1 MGVYT
6 ISAKQTICSS
16 PYKEEVG
23 RGSLIVINMKQ
34 LSIFIENK
42 RGTLLAVLD
51 ALKEAGI
58 QIIASTI
65 SDTQDFGIY
74 RIICDDPERAFIVL
88 REQSISATLT
98 DVFAIQLEDKPGE
111 AARVLSLFAEAD
123 ISIAYMYSF
132 LLSGKG
138 ILVFRTSDT
147 DRTRQVIK
155 EKSLQE
161 FCS

>member
-1 MGVYT
+1 
-6 ISAKQTICSS
+6 
-16 PYKEEVG
+16 
-23 RGSLIVINMKQ
+23 MKQ

-42 RGTLLAVLD
+42 RGTLLTVLNV
-51 ALKEAGI
+51 LKEAGI

-88 REQSISATLT
+88 KEQGITATIT

-111 AARVLSLFAEAD
+111 AARVLALFAEAD

-138 ILVFRTSDT
+138 ILVFRSSDT
-147 DRTRQVIK
+147 ERTKQVIK

-161 FCS
+161 FC

>member
-1 MGVYT
+1 
-6 ISAKQTICSS
+6 
-16 PYKEEVG
+16 
-23 RGSLIVINMKQ
+23 MKQ

-42 RGTLLAVLD
+42 RGTLLTVLN
-51 ALKEAGI
+51 ALKGADI

-88 REQSISATLT
+88 KEQGITATIT

-111 AARVLSLFAEAD
+111 AARVLTLFAGAD

-138 ILVFRTSDT
+138 ILVFRSSDT
-147 DRTRQVIK
+147 EKTKQVIK

-161 FCS
+161 F

>member
-1 MGVYT
+1 
-6 ISAKQTICSS
+6 
-16 PYKEEVG
+16 
-23 RGSLIVINMKQ
+23 MKQ

-42 RGTLLAVLD
+42 RGTLLTVLN
-51 ALKEAGI
+51 ALKGAGI

-74 RIICDDPERAFIVL
+74 RIICDDPERAFTVL
-88 REQSISATLT
+88 KEQGITATIT

-111 AARVLSLFAEAD
+111 AARVLALFAEAD

-132 LLSGKG
+132 LLSGNG

-147 DRTRQVIK
+147 EKTKQVIK
-155 EKSLQE
+155 EKALLQ
-161 FCS
+161 F

>member
-1 MGVYT
+1 
-6 ISAKQTICSS
+6 
-16 PYKEEVG
+16 
-23 RGSLIVINMKQ
+23 MKQ

-42 RGTLLAVLD
+42 RGTLLTVLNV
-51 ALKEAGI
+51 LKGAGI

-88 REQSISATLT
+88 KEQGITATIT

-111 AARVLSLFAEAD
+111 AARVLALFAEAD
-123 ISIAYMYSF
+123 ISIAYIYSF
-132 LLSGKG
+132 LLSCKG
-138 ILVFRTSDT
+138 ILVFRSSDT
-147 DRTRQVIK
+147 ERTRQVIK

-161 FCS
+161 F

>member
-1 MGVYT
+1 
-6 ISAKQTICSS
+6 
-16 PYKEEVG
+16 
-23 RGSLIVINMKQ
+23 MKQ

-42 RGTLLAVLD
+42 RGTLLTVLNV
-51 ALKEAGI
+51 LKGAGI

-88 REQSISATLT
+88 KEQGITASLT

-111 AARVLSLFAEAD
+111 AARVLALFAEAD

-147 DRTRQVIK
+147 ERTKQVIN
-155 EKSLQE
+155 EKSL
-161 FCS
+161 STYII

>member
-1 MGVYT
+1 
-6 ISAKQTICSS
+6 
-16 PYKEEVG
+16 
-23 RGSLIVINMKQ
+23 MKQ

-65 SDTQDFGIY
+65 SDMQDFGIY

-147 DRTRQVIK
+147 DRTKQVIK

>member
-1 MGVYT
+1 
-6 ISAKQTICSS
+6 
-16 PYKEEVG
+16 
-23 RGSLIVINMKQ
+23 MKQ

-88 REQSISATLT
+88 RERSISATLT
-98 DVFAIQLEDKPGE
+98 EVFAIQLEDKPGE

-147 DRTRQVIK
+147 DRTRQIIK

>member
-1 MGVYT
+1 
-6 ISAKQTICSS
+6 
-16 PYKEEVG
+16 
-23 RGSLIVINMKQ
+23 MKQ

-42 RGTLLAVLD
+42 RGTLLTVLNV
-51 ALKEAGI
+51 LKGAGI

-88 REQSISATLT
+88 KEQGITATIT
-98 DVFAIQLEDKPGE
+98 EVFAVQLEDKPGE
-111 AARVLSLFAEAD
+111 AARVLALFAEAD
-123 ISIAYMYSF
+123 INIAYMYSF

-147 DRTRQVIK
+147 ERTMQVIK
-155 EKSLQE
+155 EKSL
-161 FCS
+161 STYII

>member
-1 MGVYT
+1 
-6 ISAKQTICSS
+6 
-16 PYKEEVG
+16 
-23 RGSLIVINMKQ
+23 MKQ

-42 RGTLLAVLD
+42 RGTLLTVLNV
-51 ALKEAGI
+51 LKEAGI

-88 REQSISATLT
+88 KEQGITATIT

-111 AARVLSLFAEAD
+111 AARVLALFAEAD

-138 ILVFRTSDT
+138 ILVFRSSDT
-147 DRTRQVIK
+147 ERTKQVIK
-155 EKSLQE
+155 EKSL
-161 FCS
+161 STYII

>member
-1 MGVYT
+1 
-6 ISAKQTICSS
+6 
-16 PYKEEVG
+16 
-23 RGSLIVINMKQ
+23 MKQ

-42 RGTLLAVLD
+42 RGTLLTVLN
-51 ALKEAGI
+51 ALKGAGI

-74 RIICDDPERAFIVL
+74 RIICDDPERAFTVL
-88 REQSISATLT
+88 KKQGITATIT

-111 AARVLSLFAEAD
+111 AARVLALFAEAD

-147 DRTRQVIK
+147 EKTKQIIK
-155 EKSLQE
+155 EKGLQQ
-161 FCS
+161 F

>member
-1 MGVYT
+1 
-6 ISAKQTICSS
+6 
-16 PYKEEVG
+16 
-23 RGSLIVINMKQ
+23 MKQ

-42 RGTLLAVLD
+42 RGTLLTVLNV
-51 ALKEAGI
+51 LKEAGI

-88 REQSISATLT
+88 KEQSITATIT

-111 AARVLSLFAEAD
+111 AARVLALFAEAD

-138 ILVFRTSDT
+138 ILVFRSSDT
-147 DRTRQVIK
+147 EKTKQIIK

-161 FCS
+161 F

>member
-1 MGVYT
+1 
-6 ISAKQTICSS
+6 
-16 PYKEEVG
+16 
-23 RGSLIVINMKQ
+23 MKQ

-42 RGTLLAVLD
+42 RGTLLTVLN
-51 ALKEAGI
+51 ALKGAGI

-88 REQSISATLT
+88 KEQGITATIT

-111 AARVLSLFAEAD
+111 AARVLALFAEAD

-147 DRTRQVIK
+147 EKTKQVIK
-155 EKSLQE
+155 AKFLQE
-161 FCS
+161 FC

>member
-1 MGVYT
+1 
-6 ISAKQTICSS
+6 
-16 PYKEEVG
+16 
-23 RGSLIVINMKQ
+23 MKQ

-42 RGTLLAVLD
+42 RGTLLTVLNV
-51 ALKEAGI
+51 LKEAGI

-88 REQSISATLT
+88 KEQGITATIT

-111 AARVLSLFAEAD
+111 AARVLALFAEAD

-138 ILVFRTSDT
+138 ILVFRSSDT
-147 DRTRQVIK
+147 ERTKQVIK
-155 EKSLQE
+155 EKSLHE
-161 FCS
+161 F

>member
-1 MGVYT
+1 
-6 ISAKQTICSS
+6 
-16 PYKEEVG
+16 
-23 RGSLIVINMKQ
+23 MKQ

-42 RGTLLAVLD
+42 RGTLLTVLN
-51 ALKEAGI
+51 ALKDAGI

-88 REQSISATLT
+88 KEQGITATLA

-111 AARVLSLFAEAD
+111 AARVLAIFAEAG

-138 ILVFRTSDT
+138 ILVFRSTDT
-147 DRTRQVIK
+147 ERTRQVIK

-161 FCS
+161 FC

>member
-1 MGVYT
+1 
-6 ISAKQTICSS
+6 
-16 PYKEEVG
+16 
-23 RGSLIVINMKQ
+23 MKQ

-42 RGTLLAVLD
+42 RGTLLTVLNV
-51 ALKEAGI
+51 LKEAGI

-88 REQSISATLT
+88 KEQGITATIT

-111 AARVLSLFAEAD
+111 AARVLALFAEAD

-138 ILVFRTSDT
+138 ILVFRSSDT
-147 DRTRQVIK
+147 ERTRQVIK

-161 FCS
+161 F

>member
-1 MGVYT
+1 
-6 ISAKQTICSS
+6 
-16 PYKEEVG
+16 
-23 RGSLIVINMKQ
+23 MKQ

-42 RGTLLAVLD
+42 RGTLLTVLNV
-51 ALKEAGI
+51 LKEAGI

-88 REQSISATLT
+88 KEQGITATIT

-111 AARVLSLFAEAD
+111 AARVLALFAEAD

-147 DRTRQVIK
+147 EKTKQVIK
-155 EKSLQE
+155 EKSLQV
-161 FCS
+161 F

>member
-1 MGVYT
+1 
-6 ISAKQTICSS
+6 
-16 PYKEEVG
+16 
-23 RGSLIVINMKQ
+23 MKQ

-42 RGTLLAVLD
+42 RGTLLTVLNV
-51 ALKEAGI
+51 LKGAGI
-58 QIIASTI
+58 QIISSTI

-88 REQSISATLT
+88 KVQGITATIT

-111 AARVLSLFAEAD
+111 AARVLALFAEAD

-138 ILVFRTSDT
+138 ILVFRSSDT
-147 DRTRQVIK
+147 EKTKQVIK

-161 FCS
+161 FC

>member
-1 MGVYT
+1 
-6 ISAKQTICSS
+6 
-16 PYKEEVG
+16 
-23 RGSLIVINMKQ
+23 MKQ

-147 DRTRQVIK
+147 DRTKQVIK

>member
-1 MGVYT
+1 
-6 ISAKQTICSS
+6 
-16 PYKEEVG
+16 
-23 RGSLIVINMKQ
+23 MKQ

-42 RGTLLAVLD
+42 RGTLLTVLN
-51 ALKEAGI
+51 ALKDAGI
-58 QIIASTI
+58 QIVASTI

-74 RIICDDPERAFIVL
+74 RIICDDPRRAIVVL
-88 REQSISATLT
+88 SEHGITATLS

-111 AARVLSLFAEAD
+111 AARVLALFAEAG

-147 DRTRQVIK
+147 ERTRQVIC
-155 EKSLQE
+155 EMSLQE
-161 FCS
+161 YC

>member
-1 MGVYT
+1 M
-6 ISAKQTICSS
+6 ILLSS
-16 PYKEEVG
+16 
-23 RGSLIVINMKQ
+23 
-34 LSIFIENK
+34 FIENK

-74 RIICDDPERAFIVL
+74 RLICDDPERAFIVL

>member
-1 MGVYT
+1 
-6 ISAKQTICSS
+6 
-16 PYKEEVG
+16 
-23 RGSLIVINMKQ
+23 MKQ

-42 RGTLLAVLD
+42 RGTLLTVLNV
-51 ALKEAGI
+51 LKEAGI

-74 RIICDDPERAFIVL
+74 RIICDDPARAFIVL
-88 REQSISATLT
+88 KEQGITATIT

-111 AARVLSLFAEAD
+111 AARVLALFAEAD

-138 ILVFRTSDT
+138 ILVFRSSDT
-147 DRTRQVIK
+147 EKTKQIIK

-161 FCS
+161 F

>member
-1 MGVYT
+1 
-6 ISAKQTICSS
+6 
-16 PYKEEVG
+16 
-23 RGSLIVINMKQ
+23 MKQ

-88 REQSISATLT
+88 KEQGITATLT

-111 AARVLSLFAEAD
+111 AARVLALFAEAD

-147 DRTRQVIK
+147 ERTKQVIK
-155 EKSLQE
+155 EKSL
-161 FCS
+161 STYII

>member
-1 MGVYT
+1 
-6 ISAKQTICSS
+6 
-16 PYKEEVG
+16 
-23 RGSLIVINMKQ
+23 MKQ

-42 RGTLLAVLD
+42 QGTLLTVLNV
-51 ALKEAGI
+51 LKSARI

-88 REQSISATLT
+88 SEQCVSVTLT
-98 DVFAIQLEDKPGE
+98 EVFAIQLEDKPGE
-111 AARVLSLFAEAD
+111 AARVLALFAEAD
-123 ISIAYMYSF
+123 INIAYMYSF

-147 DRTRQVIK
+147 EKTKQVIAD
-155 EKSLQE
+155 KSLKE
-161 FCS
+161 FC

>member
-1 MGVYT
+1 
-6 ISAKQTICSS
+6 
-16 PYKEEVG
+16 
-23 RGSLIVINMKQ
+23 MKQ

-42 RGTLLAVLD
+42 RGTLLTVLN
-51 ALKEAGI
+51 ALKGAGI

-88 REQSISATLT
+88 KEQGITATIT

-111 AARVLSLFAEAD
+111 AARVLALFAEAD

-147 DRTRQVIK
+147 EKTKQVIK
-155 EKSLQE
+155 EKSLQQ
-161 FCS
+161 F

>member
-1 MGVYT
+1 
-6 ISAKQTICSS
+6 
-16 PYKEEVG
+16 
-23 RGSLIVINMKQ
+23 MKQ

-42 RGTLLAVLD
+42 RGTLLTVLNV
-51 ALKEAGI
+51 LKGAGI

-74 RIICDDPERAFIVL
+74 RIICDDPERASIVL
-88 REQSISATLT
+88 KEQGITATIT

-111 AARVLSLFAEAD
+111 AARVLALFAEAD

-138 ILVFRTSDT
+138 ILVFRSSDT
-147 DRTRQVIK
+147 ERTRQVIK

-161 FCS
+161 F

>member
-1 MGVYT
+1 
-6 ISAKQTICSS
+6 
-16 PYKEEVG
+16 
-23 RGSLIVINMKQ
+23 MKQ

-42 RGTLLAVLD
+42 RGTLLTVLN
-51 ALKEAGI
+51 ALKGAGI

-88 REQSISATLT
+88 KEQGITATIT

-111 AARVLSLFAEAD
+111 AARVLALFAEAD

-147 DRTRQVIK
+147 EKTKQVIK
-155 EKSLQE
+155 EKALLQ
-161 FCS
+161 F